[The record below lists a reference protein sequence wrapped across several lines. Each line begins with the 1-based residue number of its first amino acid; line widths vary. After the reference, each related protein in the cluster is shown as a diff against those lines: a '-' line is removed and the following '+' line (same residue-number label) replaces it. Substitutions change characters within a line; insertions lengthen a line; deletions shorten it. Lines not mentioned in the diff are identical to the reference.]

1 MRLCPARESLS
12 IRYRSAWLQAVLKFM
27 MLFVLILRNFPK
39 TDLLKCRRSDK
50 LDWMY
55 QGGMVAKAEAN
66 KRVEEQ
72 QQQQQQ
78 QQASQP
84 VLAAEPGGP
93 DSVRPMRAIDFFSS
107 LIGGSHPACQG
118 LLCKLCLIALP
129 EGLGAMYPH
138 AGAVYPHAVPC

>member
-1 MRLCPARESLS
+1 M
-12 IRYRSAWLQAVLKFM
+12 LKFT
-27 MLFVLILRNFPK
+27 MLFVLILRNFLK

-78 QQASQP
+78 QASQP
-84 VLAAEPGGP
+84 VLAAESGGP
-93 DSVRPMRAIDFFSS
+93 GSVRPTRAIDSFSS
-107 LIGGSHPACQG
+107 LIGGSHSAC
-118 LLCKLCLIALP
+118 
-129 EGLGAMYPH
+129 
-138 AGAVYPHAVPC
+138 

>member
-1 MRLCPARESLS
+1 MRLCPAGESLS
-12 IRYRSAWLQAVLKFM
+12 IGYRSAWLQAVLKFM
-27 MLFVLILRNFPK
+27 MLFVLILRNFLK

-78 QQASQP
+78 ASQP

-93 DSVRPMRAIDFFSS
+93 GSVRPMRAIDFFSS

-118 LLCKLCLIALP
+118 LLCKLCPIALLK
-129 EGLGAMYPH
+129 GLGAMYPH
-138 AGAVYPHAVPC
+138 AAPC